1 MLRRGEYH
9 KWRLRMNILVIGAS
23 RGIGLE
29 LVRQSRAAGHG
40 VWATARSAD
49 GRAGLVA
56 LGANALDVDVT
67 DADSCAALGAT
78 LQGQTFDEAWY
89 VSGLLAGRL
98 AAPNTPPQ
106 DDFDAVMHTNVLGAM
121 RLLPVMANLLVPGG
135 KLVTL
140 SSRMGSLGLRTNG
153 GAWLYRASKAAV
165 NSVVK
170 DKTKYS
176 LKCFEFGCKEL
187 VPGHAIEMFMSPDQ
201 CESFDKYNVLASQG
215 SLRRHRFYI
224 CLNRCLCCA

>member
-1 MLRRGEYH
+1 
-9 KWRLRMNILVIGAS
+9 MNILVIGAS

-170 DKTKYS
+170 D
-176 LKCFEFGCKEL
+176 
-187 VPGHAIEMFMSPDQ
+187 M
-201 CESFDKYNVLASQG
+201 SFDLAGKAVCVALHPGWVKTDMGG
-215 SLRRHRFYI
+215 SDADLDVAQSVAELRATVAALTPEQNGGFFNHDGQA
-224 CLNRCLCCA
+224 LAW